1 MPLGIGESK
10 VPPTPLAKPEVK
22 GFRIP
27 ATRLTSSS
35 SLIDSLRQLSFL
47 RVSQDSSDPSLV
59 LALNVE
65 SRDISKNPYLFS
77 IIYFRDDAIDLLYS
91 QIPNSSS
98 KVRKL
103 DMVKY
108 SLNILTLITRDYQ
121 FDMKYLYQMLEAV
134 ISELNEFASSDYQA
148 LFSKYDSLQSERD
161 KLTKKIASLEASN
174 RQLTSDN
181 YSLRNSTS
189 DLEVKV
195 SQMQKYSDPV
205 LAIKIQNWI
214 DEHNGEIN
222 LSEFA
227 QVYEVSEARVEQV
240 LNNLISEGY
249 LESRK

>member
-1 MPLGIGESK
+1 MPIGLGETK
-10 VPPTPLAKPEVK
+10 KPVAPLAKPDVK

-27 ATRLTSSS
+27 ARRLSSAS
-35 SLIDSLRQLSFL
+35 ALIDSLRQLSFL
-47 RVSQDSSDPSLV
+47 RVSQDSGDPNLV

-65 SRDISKNPYLFS
+65 SRDISKNPYVFS
-77 IIYFRDDAIDLLYS
+77 ILYLRDDAIDVLYTQPPS
-91 QIPNSSS
+91 SSS

-108 SLNILTLITRDYQ
+108 SLNILTLIIRDYQ
-121 FDMKYLYQMLEAV
+121 LDIKYLYQMLESV
-134 ISELNEFASSDYQA
+134 ISEMNEYASSDYQTIY
-148 LFSKYDSLQSERD
+148 SKYDALVSEQE
-161 KLTKKIASLEASN
+161 KLLKKISSLDASN

-181 YSLRNSTS
+181 YALRNSLS
-189 DLEVKV
+189 DLEIKI
-195 SQMQKYSDPV
+195 SQMQKYSDSV
-205 LAIKIQNWI
+205 LAVKIQNWI

-222 LSEFA
+222 LSEFS